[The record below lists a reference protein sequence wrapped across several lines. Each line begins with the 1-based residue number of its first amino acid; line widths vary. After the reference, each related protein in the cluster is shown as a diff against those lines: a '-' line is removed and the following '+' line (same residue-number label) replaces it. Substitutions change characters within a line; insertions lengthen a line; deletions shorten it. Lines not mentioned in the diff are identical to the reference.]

1 MEVLEIGKIYS
12 FNVIRSDER
21 VSIVEYDGKEF
32 TYPKYLFTGD
42 VVQLKIR
49 NIYPNGKIDFYSK
62 KKITGQS

>member
-32 TYPKYLFTGD
+32 TYPKYYLQEMLFNLRLEIFT
-42 VVQLKIR
+42 QMARLIF
-49 NIYPNGKIDFYSK
+49 ILK
-62 KKITGQS
+62 KK